1 MLLAQLTEA
10 EREYLC
16 GPQPVFEEWPAML
29 AQRLGALL
37 GARIRQRVQIHV
49 QASSEMAYMHDSPQV
64 YWDAALD
71 AMWLC
76 GRLGGRTSVAGAA
89 SPALSK
95 SLKRTLELA
104 LAEAW
109 LSMQG
114 IAALPAA
121 LSFRIE
127 TTGGSA
133 ELGIRFPEELKCM
146 NQWAR
151 KTIHHAE

>member
-1 MLLAQLTEA
+1 MA
-10 EREYLC
+10 C
-16 GPQPVFEEWPAML
+16 
-29 AQRLGALL
+29 
-37 GARIRQRVQIHV
+37 VQ
-49 QASSEMAYMHDSPQV
+49 DSPQV

-76 GRLGGRTSVAGAA
+76 GRLGGQTSVAGAVSSA
-89 SPALSK
+89 MSK

-104 LAEAW
+104 LAEVW

-114 IAALPAA
+114 ITALPAA

-133 ELGIRFPEELKCM
+133 ELGIRFPEALKSM
-146 NQWAR
+146 NQWAQ